1 MFIFSNQRFLVI
13 KLFYSSAIVC
23 YYPRAKLN
31 IIFELQIHSMEKSIA
46 ITSSSKTNSYFST
59 LCYIFFIS
67 IKNIFWYNLNFYIID
82 FILQTVSSGGRSV
95 SIEEYPIRQERVS
108 QKKNVGECYIFLFR
122 CCRKG

>member
-1 MFIFSNQRFLVI
+1 
-13 KLFYSSAIVC
+13 
-23 YYPRAKLN
+23 
-31 IIFELQIHSMEKSIA
+31 MEKSIA
-46 ITSSSKTNSYFST
+46 ITSFSKTNSYFST

-67 IKNIFWYNLNFYIID
+67 IKNIFWHNLSFYIID

-122 CCRKG
+122 WCRKG